1 MYITV
6 SKTGTITFRYD
17 YRLNGRRETLT
28 LGRYGPGGISLALA
42 RERLLDARKAVGDG
56 DHTR

>member
-1 MYITV
+1 MTV
-6 SKTGTITFRYD
+6 SKTGTVTFRYD

-42 RERLLDARKAVGDG
+42 RERRLLGLGVLAAR
-56 DHTR
+56 